1 VSKQRRATMLKSDHS
16 KPDMEF
22 AVTEPMG
29 LLNFLLLRLSNKSRN
44 YVKSLL
50 THGEVS
56 VDGRPIT
63 QYDTRL
69 QTGQKVRI
77 SQSVIREKRQ
87 TGKLDILYEDN
98 DIIVVNKP
106 AGLLTIASD
115 KEKESTAYHLLT
127 DYVRQKDPANRIFVV
142 HRLDRDTS
150 GVLMVAKNE
159 QIKLALQDNWAD
171 LVSDRGYIAVVEGQL
186 EEKSGRIRSWLK
198 ETKTLLVYS
207 SARTGDGL
215 EAITDYKVLSE
226 TAEYSLLEIH
236 LQTGRKNQIRVHMKD
251 IGHSVVGDKKYGGKA
266 NPLKRLGLHAY
277 KLEFKHPFSGRVMC
291 FQTQTPKS
299 FTSLFDGL
307 KSAVPDKKP

>member
-1 VSKQRRATMLKSDHS
+1 MSKQKRALGPKSYHS
-16 KPDMEF
+16 KPDLEF
-22 AVTEPMG
+22 IATEPMG
-29 LLNFLLLRLSNKSRN
+29 LLDFLLLRLSNKSRN

-56 VDGRPIT
+56 VDERPIT
-63 QYDTRL
+63 QYDTPLRE
-69 QTGQKVRI
+69 GQRI
-77 SQSVIREKRQ
+77 RINQSIIREKRQ
-87 TGKLDILYEDN
+87 TGKLDILYEDS
-98 DIIVVNKP
+98 DIIVINKP

-127 DYVRQKDPANRIFVV
+127 DYVRQQNPANRIFVV

-159 QIKLALQDNWAD
+159 RIKLALQDNWAD
-171 LVSDRGYIAVVEGQL
+171 LVSDRGYMAVVEGQL

-207 SARTGDGL
+207 STRSGDGL
-215 EAITDYKVLSE
+215 EAITDYKVINESE
-226 TAEYSLLEIH
+226 EYSLLEIH

-251 IGHSVVGDKKYGGKA
+251 IGHSVVGDKKYGAKA
-266 NPLKRLGLHAY
+266 DPLKRLGLHAY
-277 KLEFKHPFSGRVMC
+277 KLEFRHPFSGRVMC

-299 FTSLFDGL
+299 FATLFQRP
-307 KSAVPDKKP
+307 KSALPEEKQ

>member
-1 VSKQRRATMLKSDHS
+1 VSKQKRAPGLKSDHS

-22 AVTEPMG
+22 VATEPMG
-29 LLNFLLLRLSNKSRN
+29 LLDFLLLRLSNKSRN

-63 QYDTRL
+63 QYDNPLRE
-69 QTGQKVRI
+69 GQRI
-77 SQSVIREKRQ
+77 RINQSIIREKRQ
-87 TGKLDILYEDN
+87 TGKLDILYEDG

-127 DYVRQKDPANRIFVV
+127 DYVRQKSPANRIFVV

-150 GVLMVAKNE
+150 GVLMVAKSE
-159 QIKLALQDNWAD
+159 RIKLALQDNWAD
-171 LVSDRGYIAVVEGQL
+171 LVSDRGYMAVVEGQL

-207 SARTGDGL
+207 SARSGDGL
-215 EAITDYKVLSE
+215 EAITDYKVLNE
-226 TAEYSLLEIH
+226 ATEYSLLEIH

-251 IGHSVVGDKKYGGKA
+251 LGHSVVGDKKYGAKA
-266 NPLKRLGLHAY
+266 DPLKRLGLHAY

-291 FQTQTPKS
+291 FETQTPKS
-299 FTSLFDGL
+299 FTSLFDRS
-307 KSAVPDKKP
+307 KSALNGRR

>member
-1 VSKQRRATMLKSDHS
+1 MSKQKRAPGPKSYHS
-16 KPDMEF
+16 KPDLEF
-22 AVTEPMG
+22 IAAEPMG
-29 LLNFLLLRLSNKSRN
+29 LLDFLLLRLSNKSRN

-63 QYDTRL
+63 QYDTPL
-69 QTGQKVRI
+69 QEGQRI
-77 SQSVIREKRQ
+77 RINQSIIREKRQ
-87 TGKLDILYEDN
+87 TGKLDILYEDS
-98 DIIVVNKP
+98 DIIVINKP

-127 DYVRQKDPANRIFVV
+127 DYVRQQNPANCIFVV

-150 GVLMVAKNE
+150 GVLMVAKSE
-159 QIKLALQDNWAD
+159 RIKLALQDNWAE
-171 LVSDRGYIAVVEGQL
+171 LVSDRGYMAVVEGQL

-207 SARTGDGL
+207 STRSGDGL
-215 EAITDYKVLSE
+215 EAITDYKVLNE

-251 IGHSVVGDKKYGGKA
+251 IGHSVVGDKKYGAKA
-266 NPLKRLGLHAY
+266 DPLKRLGLHAY
-277 KLEFKHPFSGRVMC
+277 KLEFRHPFSRRVMC

-299 FTSLFDGL
+299 FTSLFQRP
-307 KSAVPDKKP
+307 KSALPEEKE